1 MIRIMQIKITM
12 KNHLTLLEHLLQR
25 EREKE
30 VWGRSVERCGG
41 EVWRG
46 VLAKGVEKSKSLY
59 TVGAKLIQRLKK
71 TVWTVLKEF
80 KI

>member
-12 KNHLTLLEHLLQR
+12 KNHLTFLEHLLQR
-25 EREKE
+25 GRERY
-30 VWGRSVERCGG
+30 GG

-46 VLAKGVEKSKSLY
+46 VLAKG
-59 TVGAKLIQRLKK
+59 LK
-71 TVWTVLKEF
+71 TEWTVLKEF